1 MSRGSFSITA
11 WLTAAM
17 VLLGALLWPT
27 LGRSV
32 LAATGFSPTHERAEA
47 ARRRVLPELER
58 RLTPLGLKLGDPV
71 FVRIFKRERILE
83 VWMQPGADMGFQ
95 RVHAYPI
102 CAFSGALGPKMR
114 QGDGQAP
121 EGFYS
126 VRRAQLNPASS
137 YHLSF
142 NLGFPNAYERAQG
155 WTGDYLMVHGSC
167 VSIGCYAMGDEA
179 IEEIYTLMDAA
190 LRSGQRAVNVH
201 AFPFHLNAE
210 HERLRQNSP
219 HGDFW
224 AQLAEGYRAF
234 DDTRLPPQIS
244 VHRGRYR
251 VGSGS

>member
-1 MSRGSFSITA
+1 MYRGKVSSAA
-11 WLTAAM
+11 WLTAAVA
-17 VLLGALLWPT
+17 VLSAVLWPI

-32 LAATGFSPTHERAEA
+32 LAATGDSPTHGRAEA
-47 ARRRVLPELER
+47 AHLRVLPALER
-58 RLTPLGLKLGDPV
+58 RLNPLGLKLGNPV
-71 FVRIFKRERILE
+71 FVRIFKQERELE
-83 VWMQPGADMGFQ
+83 LWMQSDADRAYQ
-95 RVHAYPI
+95 LVHSYPI
-102 CAFSGALGPKMR
+102 CAYSGELGPKTR

-142 NLGFPNAYERAQG
+142 NLGYPNVFEHAQG
-155 WTGDYLMVHGSC
+155 WTGDYLMVHGNC

-201 AFPFHLNAE
+201 AFPFHLDAK
-210 HERLRQNSP
+210 HEAQRQNSP
-219 HGDFW
+219 HAEFW

-234 DDTRLPPQIS
+234 DTARLPPQIR
-244 VHRGRYR
+244 VLRGHYR
-251 VGSGS
+251 VE